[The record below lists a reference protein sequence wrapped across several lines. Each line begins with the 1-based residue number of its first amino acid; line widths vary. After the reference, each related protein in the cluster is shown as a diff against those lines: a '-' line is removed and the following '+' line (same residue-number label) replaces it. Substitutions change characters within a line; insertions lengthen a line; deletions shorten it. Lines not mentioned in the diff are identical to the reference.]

1 MNEWNIKMFRKL
13 LNICVLNSMIIYGE
27 NMPGSKRGKKEKVK
41 ISLLQ
46 AVESHTVARGQG
58 SHIT

>member
-1 MNEWNIKMFRKL
+1 MQNTKVK
-13 LNICVLNSMIIYGE
+13 G
-27 NMPGSKRGKKEKVK
+27 KVK

-46 AVESHTVARGQG
+46 AVEAPRVERGQG

>member
-1 MNEWNIKMFRKL
+1 VQDETEEKYRIFGIK
-13 LNICVLNSMIIYGE
+13 
-27 NMPGSKRGKKEKVK
+27 GKKVK

-46 AVESHTVARGQG
+46 SVEAPRVETVLG

>member
-1 MNEWNIKMFRKL
+1 MGKQKFTKYNDNIIK
-13 LNICVLNSMIIYGE
+13 
-27 NMPGSKRGKKEKVK
+27 KVK

-46 AVESHTVARGQG
+46 AVEAHRVARGQG